1 MVHLPKTQKRQHNA
15 NISEVRAVV
24 PLGLSEY
31 LALFRL
37 TLFSGF
43 LVVLSRKELGE
54 LSICQLVWAGQARRA
69 I

>member
-1 MVHLPKTQKRQHNA
+1 MVHLPKTQKGQHNA
-15 NISEVRAVV
+15 NKSEVRAVV

-43 LVVLSRKELGE
+43 LVVLSGMELGE
-54 LSICQLVWAGQARRA
+54 LSICQLVWAGQTRRA